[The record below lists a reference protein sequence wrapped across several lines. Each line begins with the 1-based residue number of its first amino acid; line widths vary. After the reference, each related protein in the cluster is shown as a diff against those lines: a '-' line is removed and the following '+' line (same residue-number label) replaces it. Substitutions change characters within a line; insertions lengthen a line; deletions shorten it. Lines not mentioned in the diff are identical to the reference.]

1 MFEKNQKITLPEN
14 PTCVSFS
21 FGISWWEYW
30 CCHIVLAMA
39 AWPAGWL
46 DLLSGWTAVWLAWW
60 PAAWLADAWLA
71 GWPACFLRKAWEN
84 LVRLWESLGRLGKA

>member
-1 MFEKNQKITLPEN
+1 
-14 PTCVSFS
+14 
-21 FGISWWEYW
+21 
-30 CCHIVLAMA
+30 MA

-71 GWPACFLRKAWEN
+71 GWPAL
-84 LVRLWESLGRLGKA
+84 LPSGGLGRLGKTQEGFGKASEGLGSRRKAWGGGLGKQGKAQEGLGKLGKA